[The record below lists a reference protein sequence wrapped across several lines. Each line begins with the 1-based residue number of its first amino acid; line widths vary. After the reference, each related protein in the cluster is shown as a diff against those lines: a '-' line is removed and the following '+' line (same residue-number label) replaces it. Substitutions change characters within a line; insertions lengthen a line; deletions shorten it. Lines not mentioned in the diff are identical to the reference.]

1 MLPVGEARER
11 TRKQFQELPVEQ
23 KESALLPASV
33 RLEGASFA
41 TSRTLA
47 KDLERAVTSLNGAIE
62 SLDRTVSKDLDRT
75 VSKLD
80 RNERPQIDSRHTL
93 HPSSQLKHPA
103 TVEPHADPNEINV
116 AFNSQVIYLDSIETE
131 EKLTPSEPVHSRPL
145 LPSRIAIIG
154 NYLPRRC
161 GIATFT
167 TDLCDAIH
175 AEYNAT
181 ELLALPVNDTPEGY
195 SYPARIRFEL
205 AQDELASYRQAADF
219 LNFSNIDLVCLQ
231 HEYGIFGG
239 ASGAHIL
246 ELLRRL
252 HMPVVTTLHTVLRD
266 PNPDQR
272 IVMLEIAAL
281 SDRLI
286 VMSRQS
292 AEILQEVFHV
302 PISKIDLIPHGIP
315 DLPFTDPNFYKDSF
329 GTEGKDVLLTFG
341 LLSPN
346 KGIEN
351 VIQAM
356 PSILA
361 RHSNV
366 VYMVSGVTHPHLIR
380 HEGEKYRRY
389 LQDLA
394 KDLGVEDKVIFL
406 NRFVS
411 PEELVE
417 LIGAA
422 DIYIT
427 PYKHKGQVV
436 SGTLTYALSAG
447 KAIISTPYLHAI
459 ELLDGERGVLVPF
472 DDPEAIAAKTIELL
486 DNSTARHAMRKR
498 AYLYTRDMV
507 WHRVAQQYMGSFERV
522 YNERLRKPRAT
533 FSAQNT
539 EKALDLLPPIKL
551 DHLCRMTD
559 QTGIVEHAI
568 FVVPNYPEGYATDDN
583 ARALIVTVLLEE
595 FGGTA
600 SKETAD
606 LASRYLAF
614 LWLAYDTV
622 TKRFRNSLSY
632 DRQWQEPEGSEDSH
646 GRALWGLGT
655 VLGRSRDA
663 GLRGASGRLFELAFP
678 SALEFKSPRAWSFA
692 LLGLLEYLEAFPG
705 DRAALNAADSLAN
718 RLLHAYRAARTDNW
732 KWFEDELAYSNARL
746 PQALIRAG
754 LRNGNDA
761 MRAAGLEALDWLATV
776 QRCEVNG
783 HFVPIGSHGFYSKK
797 TQKARF
803 DQQPVEACAAVSAYL
818 QAFRVTEDP
827 RWRKEAWTA
836 FNWFLGDN
844 DLQIALYD
852 PTTGGCRDGLHPDR
866 ANQNQGAESTL
877 SFLMALLEMRK
888 MEEAAVAHIKS

>member
-1 MLPVGEARER
+1 MALPK
-11 TRKQFQELPVEQ
+11 TI
-23 KESALLPASV
+23 S
-33 RLEGASFA
+33 LEG
-41 TSRTLA
+41 SRTVDLLNDLA
-47 KDLERAVTSLNGAIE
+47 QIE
-62 SLDRTVSKDLDRT
+62 LSRPPTVVDLDEIVLVEKSTPRGPT
-75 VSKLD
+75 HP
-80 RNERPQIDSRHTL
+80 RPM
-93 HPSSQLKHPA
+93 
-103 TVEPHADPNEINV
+103 
-116 AFNSQVIYLDSIETE
+116 
-131 EKLTPSEPVHSRPL
+131 
-145 LPSRIAIIG
+145 LPSRVAVIG
-154 NYLPRRC
+154 NYLPRKC

-175 AEYNAT
+175 AEYGAT
-181 ELLALPVNDTPEGY
+181 ELLALPVNDTEEGY

-205 AQDELASYRQAADF
+205 SQDDLASYRQAADF

-239 ASGAHIL
+239 PAGAHIL

-252 HMPVVTTLHTVLRD
+252 KIPIVTTLHTVLRD
-266 PNPDQR
+266 PNPDQQA
-272 IVMLEIAAL
+272 VMEEIATL

-292 AEILQEVFHV
+292 AEILEEVFHV
-302 PISKIDLIPHGIP
+302 PVSKIDLIPHGIP

-351 VIQAM
+351 VIQAL
-356 PSILA
+356 PSILS

-366 VYMVSGVTHPHLIR
+366 VYMISGVTHPHVLR
-380 HEGEKYRRY
+380 HEGEKYRLF
-389 LQDLA
+389 LQNLA
-394 KDLGVEDKVIFL
+394 RELGVEGSVIFR

-411 PEELVE
+411 PQELIE

-436 SGTLTYALSAG
+436 SGTLAYALSAG

-459 ELLDGERGVLVPF
+459 ELLDEERGTLVPF
-472 DDPEAIAAKTIELL
+472 DDPLAIAEKTIELL
-486 DNSTARHAMRKR
+486 DNGTARHAMRKR
-498 AYLYTRDMV
+498 AYLYSRDMV
-507 WHRVAQQYMGSFERV
+507 WDRVAQQYMGSFERV

-539 EKALDLLPPIKL
+539 EKILDRLPAVKL
-551 DHLCRMTD
+551 DHLRRMTD
-559 QTGIVEHAI
+559 DTGILEHAV
-568 FVVPNYPEGYATDDN
+568 FSVPNYPEGYSTDDN
-583 ARALIVTVLLEE
+583 ARALIVAILLEE
-595 FGGTA
+595 FGNTTA
-600 SKETAD
+600 ADSLD

-614 LWLAYDTV
+614 LWLAFDQTS
-622 TKRFRNSLSY
+622 KRFQNCLSY
-632 DRQWQEPEGSEDSH
+632 ERHWQEPEGSEDSH

-655 VLGRSRDA
+655 VLGRTKHA
-663 GLRGASGRLFELAFP
+663 GLQGAAGRLFELAVP
-678 SALEFKSPRAWSFA
+678 AAVEFKSPRACAFA
-692 LLGLLEYLEAFPG
+692 LLGLLEHLESFPG
-705 DRAALNAADSLAN
+705 DRAALNAADTLAN
-718 RLLHAYRAARTDNW
+718 RLLNAYVVNRSVDW
-732 KWFEDELAYSNARL
+732 KWFESVLAYSNARL

-754 LRNGNDA
+754 ARSSNDA
-761 MRAAGLEALDWLATV
+761 MVSAGLEALDWLATI
-776 QRCEVNG
+776 QRCDTKG

-797 TQKARF
+797 TEKARF
-803 DQQPVEACAAVSAYL
+803 DQQPIEACAAVSAYL
-818 QAFRVTEDP
+818 QGYRATGKG

-852 PTTGGCRDGLHPDR
+852 SSTGGCRDGLHPDR
-866 ANQNQGAESTL
+866 ANENQGAESTL

-888 MEEAAVAHIKS
+888 LEEADITDRKP